1 MTESLE
7 IENIDIV
14 EKPIIKIKENSWRY
28 NLDGTYNN
36 KPTDPNYFKNYWRTH
51 YKKKYI
57 CLFCDKKIL
66 NIEKNKKT

>member
-14 EKPIIKIKENSWRY
+14 EKPIKIKENSWRY

-36 KPTDPNYFKNYWRTH
+36 KPTDPNYFKKYWRTH
-51 YKKKYI
+51 YKK
-57 CLFCDKKIL
+57 
-66 NIEKNKKT
+66 